1 MQFTGYEPVAHIG
14 LTHPSKRS
22 LSIVP
27 VVSLKT
33 QNGVD
38 FIAP

>member
-1 MQFTGYEPVAHIG
+1 MQFTGYEPVAHIVD
-14 LTHPSKRS
+14 HPSKRS
-22 LSIVP
+22 WSIVP

-33 QNGVD
+33 QNIVD